1 MMSNGISMI
10 FLARSSFQRNIYTFK
25 INIRC
30 NRLIQIKHHP
40 HLLK

>member
-10 FLARSSFQRNIYTFK
+10 FLARFSFKRNIYIFK

-30 NRLIQIKHHP
+30 NRLIQIKHHQ